1 MNAEAKKRY
10 KDIDLPFTC
19 PVTNREFK
27 SGMGL
32 AIYLSKT
39 LKVDHS
45 EYYDQYINHRDNKC
59 FFCGGK
65 GKFISV
71 AKGYRNLCD
80 SEECT
85 KKSFSSHTVEGIMY
99 RTNCTLEEAKEKF
112 IEINNQ
118 QLENRIKTQKKLRKE
133 DPLWDK
139 KRSRNCK
146 EFWMEKG
153 FSEVESIEKSKEVW
167 KEIQEAS
174 SKKRRENKND
184 YLTIYPTKVEYW
196 MNKGFTEEESISK
209 ISEIQ
214 NRFSLEKCIEKYG
227 SDEGIRVF
235 NERQKKWQK
244 SLLDNG
250 NLKLGYSKVSQDL
263 FDILIKRYNSEDL
276 ESVFYATKN
285 CEYSIENDRGGIYLY
300 DFVDDKNMKIIEY
313 NGDQYHANPKMYKED
328 DQPHPY
334 HKNYKYS
341 AKNIWEKD
349 KRKIEVANKHGFEVL
364 TIWDSEY
371 KKDSDETLQRCLSF
385 LNL

>member
-1 MNAEAKKRY
+1 MNSEAKKRY
-10 KDIDLPFTC
+10 KDIDLPFIC

-45 EYYDQYINHRDNKC
+45 EYYDLYINHRDNKC

-99 RTNCTLEEAKEKF
+99 RTNCTVEEAKEKF

-153 FSEVESIEKSKEVW
+153 LSEEESINKSKEVW

-174 SKKRRENKND
+174 SKKRKENRKD

-214 NRFSLEKCIEKYG
+214 NRFSLEKCIKDNGLE
-227 SDEGIRVF
+227 EGTRIF
-235 NERQKKWQK
+235 NERQVKWQR
-244 SLLDNG
+244 SLLENG
-250 NLKLGYSKVSQDL
+250 NMKLGYSKVSQDL
-263 FDILIKRYNSEDL
+263 FDKLFNHYKLEDHIYVYYASKNKEYFISLIDQE
-276 ESVFYATKN
+276 FY
-285 CEYSIENDRGGIYLY
+285 SY
-300 DFVDDKNMKIIEY
+300 DFTDRKRKKIIEY
-313 NGDQYHANPKMYKED
+313 NGDLYHANPLLYTENDEPNPFRKGDKYKASE
-328 DQPHPY
+328 
-334 HKNYKYS
+334 
-341 AKNIWEKD
+341 IWKRDE
-349 KRKIEVANKHGFEVL
+349 RKIEVANQHGFEVL

-371 KKDSDETLQRCLSF
+371 KKDSDGTLQRCLSF